1 MISCAHAFASS
12 AGKGTDSAQTFIAV
26 WQRQIDRTCHKLAES
41 EIAAIAATFVAN
53 AASAAATP
61 DAEYGFCREQ

>member
-1 MISCAHAFASS
+1 MISCALAFASS
-12 AGKGTDSAQTFIAV
+12 AGNGTDLAQTFIAV
-26 WQRQIDRTCHKLAES
+26 WQRQIETKRYKLAES